1 MPGSMNYTVYSVED
15 FVTDEYFMQWVKNP
29 TDESNA
35 FWSAWLSK
43 NPAREATIKE
53 ARQIVL
59 MLTFKETRAP
69 EGKFLEI
76 WEKISDSDNLRVLD
90 ATVDRAKVNR
100 QNSLG
105 KWYRIAAVFLLATA
119 AVIYVFVNR
128 QNTIIVQT
136 AFGESR
142 SLFLPDSTKVTLNA
156 NSVLR
161 YTADF
166 NEKNREVWLDG
177 EAFFAVVRKKNNQNF
192 RVYTGELQVE
202 VLGTRFNVNARRGT
216 SKVVLEEGKVKLD
229 IPDGDKSSQLIM
241 VPGEFVE
248 VSGETK
254 KIAKKKVEVGNYS
267 SWRLNKL
274 MFIGASLEEIAQ
286 LLEDNYGYKVEF
298 KNDSLK
304 NMRFTGSAAVDNPRE
319 LIEKLSKV
327 FDLNIQ
333 QEANDLIIQ
342 YK

>member
-1 MPGSMNYTVYSVED
+1 MNYTVYSVED
-15 FVTDEYFMQWVKNP
+15 FVTDEYFVQWVKNP
-29 TDESNA
+29 TAESSA

-43 NPAREATIKE
+43 NPATEATIKE

-59 MLTFKETRAP
+59 MLNFKETRAP

-76 WEKISDSDNLRVLD
+76 WEKISDSDNLKVLD
-90 ATVDRAKVNR
+90 ISADHAEARR
-100 QNSLG
+100 QNPLG
-105 KWYRIAAVFLLATA
+105 KWYRIAAAFLLATA
-119 AVIYVFVNR
+119 AITYMYVSRQDTVVI
-128 QNTIIVQT
+128 QT

-161 YTADF
+161 YSAADF
-166 NEKNREVWLDG
+166 NGKNREVWLDG
-177 EAFFAVVRKKNNQNF
+177 EAFFAVVRKKDNQNF
-192 RVYTGELQVE
+192 RVHTGELQVE

-216 SKVVLEEGKVKLD
+216 SRVVLEEGKVKLD

-241 VPGEFVE
+241 LPGEFVE
-248 VSGETK
+248 VSGETRQ
-254 KIAKKKVEVGNYS
+254 IAKKKVEVSNYS

-274 MFIGASLEEIAQ
+274 MFISASLEEIGQ

-304 NMRFTGSAAVDNPRE
+304 SMRFTGSAAVDNPRE
-319 LIEKLSKV
+319 LIEKLNKV

-333 QEANDLIIQ
+333 QEGTNDLIIQ

>member
-1 MPGSMNYTVYSVED
+1 MNYTVYSVED
-15 FVTDEYFMQWVKNP
+15 FATDEYFIQWVKNP
-29 TDESNA
+29 TDENNA

-43 NPAREATIKE
+43 NPGKETLIKE

-59 MLTFKETRAP
+59 MLNFKETRAP

-76 WEKISDSDNLRVLD
+76 WEKISDSDNLKVMDVAAD
-90 ATVDRAKVNR
+90 ATETHS
-100 QNSLG
+100 QNPWSR
-105 KWYRIAAVFLLATA
+105 WYSIAAVFLLATA

-128 QNTIIVQT
+128 QQTITIQT

-166 NEKNREVWLDG
+166 NDKNREVWLDG
-177 EAFFAVVRKKNNQNF
+177 EAFFAVVRKKDNQNF
-192 RVYTGELQVE
+192 RVHTGELQVE
-202 VLGTRFNVNARRGT
+202 VLGTRFNVNTRRGT

-241 VPGEFVE
+241 LPGEFVE
-248 VSGETK
+248 VSGKTK
-254 KIAKKKVEVGNYS
+254 KIEKKKVEVDNYS

-274 MFIGASLEEIAQ
+274 MFVGTSLKEIAQ
-286 LLEDNYGYKVEF
+286 LLEDNYGYNVKF

-304 NMRFTGSAAVDNPRE
+304 DLLFTGSAAVDNPRE
-319 LIEKLSKV
+319 LIEKLNKV

-333 QEANDLIIQ
+333 QEEANELIIQ

>member
-1 MPGSMNYTVYSVED
+1 MNYTVYSVED
-15 FVTDEYFMQWVKNP
+15 FVTDEYFIQWVKNP
-29 TDESNA
+29 TDENNA
-35 FWSAWLSK
+35 FWNAWLSK
-43 NPAREATIKE
+43 NPDKETVVKE

-59 MLTFKETRAP
+59 MLNFKETRAP

-76 WEKISDSDNLRVLD
+76 WEKISDSDNLKVLD
-90 ATVDRAKVNR
+90 IADHAKKYR
-100 QNSLG
+100 QNPLG
-105 KWYRIAAVFLLATA
+105 KWYSIAAVFLLATA
-119 AVIYVFVNR
+119 AVIYVWVNT
-128 QNTIIVQT
+128 QDTIVIQT

-202 VLGTRFNVNARRGT
+202 VLGTRFNVNTRRGT

-241 VPGEFVE
+241 LPGEFVE

-254 KIAKKKVEVGNYS
+254 KIAKKKVEVSNYS

-298 KNDSLK
+298 KDNSLK

-319 LIEKLSKV
+319 LIEKLNKI

-333 QEANDLIIQ
+333 QENANDLIIQ

>member
-1 MPGSMNYTVYSVED
+1 MNYTVYSVED
-15 FVTDEYFMQWVKNP
+15 FVTDEDFVQWVKNP
-29 TDESNA
+29 TAESNA

-43 NPAREATIKE
+43 NPTREAAVKE

-59 MLTFKETRAP
+59 MLNFKETRAP

-76 WEKISDSDNLRVLD
+76 WEKISDSDNLKVLD
-90 ATVDRAKVNR
+90 SSIDHAKKHR
-100 QNSLG
+100 QSPLA
-105 KWYRIAAVFLLATA
+105 KWYRMAAAFLVATA
-119 AVIYVFVNR
+119 AITYMYVSRQDTVI
-128 QNTIIVQT
+128 QT

-161 YTADF
+161 YSAADF
-166 NEKNREVWLDG
+166 NGKNREVWLDG
-177 EAFFAVVRKKNNQNF
+177 EAFFAVVRKKDNQNF
-192 RVYTGELQVE
+192 RVHTGELQVE

-216 SKVVLEEGKVKLD
+216 SRVVLEEGKVKLD

-241 VPGEFVE
+241 LPGEFVE
-248 VSGETK
+248 VSGETR
-254 KIAKKKVEVGNYS
+254 KIAKKKVEVSNYS

-274 MFIGASLEEIAQ
+274 MFISASLEEIAQ
-286 LLEDNYGYKVEF
+286 LLEDNYGYEVEF
-298 KNDSLK
+298 KNASLK
-304 NMRFTGSAAVDNPRE
+304 NLRFTGSAAVDNPRE
-319 LIEKLSKV
+319 LIEKLNKV

-333 QEANDLIIQ
+333 QEGTKDLIIQ